1 MHFEDEIYC
10 FLYKVEVH
18 HFKLASNPSQITL
31 LQMQKNRG
39 RLMFKRLRYLRTLV
53 TLILILSGIT
63 LSYHSSI

>member
-31 LQMQKNRG
+31 LQMQKTGVGLCSRDYG
-39 RLMFKRLRYLRTLV
+39 TCAHL
-53 TLILILSGIT
+53 
-63 LSYHSSI
+63 